1 MDVAIGR
8 AVLTSLG
15 EQLGSAPPPSR
26 LSEPRARRSSRK
38 DQLKPFLFFFFKLFF
53 HSGELAGA
61 SQERD
66 YPGRIPLEPLMAMES
81 PLKSGNS

>member
-8 AVLTSLG
+8 AVLTSLRTAG
-15 EQLGSAPPPSR
+15 IC
-26 LSEPRARRSSRK
+26 SEPEQPQRS
-38 DQLKPFLFFFFKLFF
+38 PGFFGFR
-53 HSGELAGA
+53 SGELAGA

-66 YPGRIPLEPLMAMES
+66 YPGRIPLELLVAMES